1 MDHYSHYPSLTEAV
15 IGFVHE
21 ARDYGFN
28 AGIQC
33 SQECIDTVL
42 HGLWEDKDQFEYALA
57 SIFCTDKEEREPF
70 SLLYNRFWREKGSR
84 VNQRTSYKNQKKLFK
99 KSQQVAVMFGR
110 GATDKCELQEES
122 KTTSGANATEIL
134 KKTDFSKMTIDQT
147 GMQDEIA
154 EKLVR
159 DMSLRIKR
167 KRKKSKRGSV
177 DLGTTLRKS
186 IQTGG
191 SFVDLH
197 KLERK
202 KEKYR
207 LLVLLDVSGSMD
219 KYSFFLLKFL
229 WALRSNFKEFE
240 AFTFSTQLQRITDL
254 INEKDLHEA
263 MFQVSQSV
271 QNWSGGTRIGDAI
284 KEFNEDYSRR
294 YLNGSTMTII
304 LSDGLDTGE
313 PEVLEEAIDKIKLRS
328 KKLVWLNP
336 LKGMQGY
343 EPIQRGMKTALPAIN
358 HFGSAHNLQSLLE
371 LENILINA

>member
-1 MDHYSHYPSLTEAV
+1 V

-21 ARDYGFN
+21 ARNYGFK

-33 SQECIDTVL
+33 SQDSIASVL
-42 HGLWEDKDQFEYALA
+42 HGLWKDKDEFEYALA
-57 SIFCTDKEEREPF
+57 SIFCTDRDERDLF
-70 SLLYNRFWREKGSR
+70 NQLFTRFWRDRGSR
-84 VNQRTSYKNQKKLFK
+84 VRQKTNYHNLKKLYR
-99 KSQQVAVMFGR
+99 KSQNIAVML
-110 GATDKCELQEES
+110 GAGVKNESVAEEES

-134 KKTDFSKMTIDQT
+134 KKTDFTKLTVDQT
-147 GMQDEIA
+147 GMLDEIA

-167 KRKKSKRGSV
+167 KRKKSNKGTI
-177 DLGTTLRKS
+177 DLGRTLRNS
-186 IQTGG
+186 IQHGG
-191 SFVDLH
+191 SFIDLH

-207 LLVLLDVSGSMD
+207 LLVLLDISGSMD

-229 WALRSNFKEFE
+229 WALRSNFKDFE

-254 INEKDLHEA
+254 LSEKDMHEA
-263 MFQVSQSV
+263 LFNISQNV
-271 QNWSGGTRIGDAI
+271 NNWSGGTKIGEALR
-284 KEFNEDYSRR
+284 EFNDVHAKR

-313 PEVLEEAIDKIKLRS
+313 PEILEEAIEKIRLRS

-343 EPIQRGMKTALPAIN
+343 EPIQKGMKTVLPVVN
-358 HFGSAHNLQSLLE
+358 HFGAAHNFYSLLE